1 MRRPSSSSS
10 SSDDEVSPS
19 GVRRA
24 AEAGTT
30 AREGRL
36 VRYAARVEYDGTDF
50 AGFQAQ
56 PGRRTVQGELE
67 SALSRLGGGARIR
80 VDGAGRTDAG
90 VHAQGQ
96 VIAFT
101 WTGRLRMDELVT
113 ALRAVLPSDVGI
125 GSLWTVSADFRPRYA
140 AQRRE
145 YRYSIWNGPRSPLRE
160 RYALGYRDALDVEA
174 MDRAAQALVGRH
186 DFSAFGGWDRQ
197 PIRTLHGVRVRRTG
211 PMVTIDVTGDAFLRQ
226 MVRSIV
232 AALLRVGRGDVTAED
247 LEAALRS
254 PGRAFAGAIAPP
266 HGLCLRRVVLGRRQ
280 TGTGRG

>member
-1 MRRPSSSSS
+1 
-10 SSDDEVSPS
+10 
-19 GVRRA
+19 
-24 AEAGTT
+24 
-30 AREGRL
+30 
-36 VRYAARVEYDGTDF
+36 VEYDGTDF
-50 AGFQAQ
+50 AGFQSQ
-56 PGRRTVQGELE
+56 TGRRTVQGELE
-67 SALSRLGGGARIR
+67 IALSRLGGRERIR

-90 VHAQGQ
+90 VHALGQ

-101 WTGRLRMDELVT
+101 WTGRLPANELIV

-125 GSLWTVSADFRPRYA
+125 VTLWRVQAGFSPRHA

-160 RYALGYRDALDVEA
+160 RYALGCREQLDVEA
-174 MDRAAQALVGRH
+174 MDRAAQALVGRR
-186 DFSAFGGWDRQ
+186 DFSAYGGWNRQ

-211 PMVTIDVTGDAFLRQ
+211 GMITVDVVGDAFLRQ

-232 AALLRVGRGDVTAED
+232 AALLRVGRGDATAED

-266 HGLCLRRVVLGRRQ
+266 HGLCLQRVVLGRRQ